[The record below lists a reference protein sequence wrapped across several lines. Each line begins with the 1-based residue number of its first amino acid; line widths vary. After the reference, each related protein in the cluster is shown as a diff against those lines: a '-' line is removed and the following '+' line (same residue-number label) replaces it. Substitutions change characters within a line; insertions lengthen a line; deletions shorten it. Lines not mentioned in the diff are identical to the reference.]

1 MLFFICYKKV
11 HCFVSRGEEAEE
23 VVAAVEAVEEARTAK
38 ALNRVE
44 VQQTTI
50 TEAVVPSVVGVDTC
64 LVVMVVAEEEAEAV
78 AALAVNK
85 SL

>member
-1 MLFFICYKKV
+1 M
-11 HCFVSRGEEAEE
+11 A
-23 VVAAVEAVEEARTAK
+23 AAVEAVEEARTAK

-50 TEAVVPSVVGVDTC
+50 TEAVVPSAVGVDTC
-64 LVVMVVAEEEAEAV
+64 LVAVVVVAVEAVGV